1 MIVSFNVSPF
11 EELVTLGSVN
21 PMTRAPNLF
30 AAVSKLSRV
39 RVEVRRKEW
48 RNYFAIQNFTVRLL
62 FKLFCHL
69 QEVEDFLFRV
79 FGNSN

>member
-21 PMTRAPNLF
+21 PMTRAPNLI

-39 RVEVRRKEW
+39 RVEGSK
-48 RNYFAIQNFTVRLL
+48 
-62 FKLFCHL
+62 K
-69 QEVEDFLFRV
+69 RV
-79 FGNSN
+79 ATTLPTKN

>member
-30 AAVSKLSRV
+30 AAV
-39 RVEVRRKEW
+39 W
-48 RNYFAIQNFTVRLL
+48 LL

>member
-39 RVEVRRKEW
+39 RVEGSNLYHNDYW
-48 RNYFAIQNFTVRLL
+48 HH
-62 FKLFCHL
+62 FCPMDY
-69 QEVEDFLFRV
+69 VA
-79 FGNSN
+79 

>member
-39 RVEVRRKEW
+39 RVEGSKKRV
-48 RNYFAIQNFTVRLL
+48 ATTLLQNFTVRLL

>member
-39 RVEVRRKEW
+39 RVEGSKKRVATTLPSKILRLG
-48 RNYFAIQNFTVRLL
+48 LL